1 MDLEECNKRGR
12 GNDKGEARY
21 AESGASE
28 RISEASSLPGW
39 RKHQARSALPVSV
52 VSPETLN
59 SKVLMARSTAL
70 VYTGIDDKEAREAED
85 VHQALLAHRA
95 VRLVVH
101 GPGEGD

>member
-1 MDLEECNKRGR
+1 MG
-12 GNDKGEARY
+12 KGPRKHPRY
-21 AESGASE
+21 LG
-28 RISEASSLPGW
+28 PGW
-39 RKHQARSALPVSV
+39 GKHQARSALPGSV
-52 VSPETLN
+52 VSPEALN

-70 VYTGIDDKEAREAED
+70 VYAYTGIGDKEAREAED